1 MPDLLECPKCSG
13 TLTAAGY
20 CFDCKG
26 YPLGRFQYQPSAG
39 VEDSRTKSPRANKYA
54 QAQPKAPEQRI
65 AKAQVSSSKPEF
77 DWDQLV
83 RAQNRTTYAVRA
95 LGLWLFTSV
104 NTLFI
109 SSNLSNLAQRTALNC
124 KEYYSDCGASGWD
137 TLSWVVI
144 SVGLSLGV
152 YFGVKELNKSAI
164 R

>member
-1 MPDLLECPKCSG
+1 MTNLTCPNCGSKYHSSDLGLQKCKNCKTWLQWYENTSEQSSPEVTDSAPDMFEGL
-13 TLTAAGY
+13 
-20 CFDCKG
+20 D
-26 YPLGRFQYQPSAG
+26 QN
-39 VEDSRTKSPRANKYA
+39 TKAIVLAS
-54 QAQPKAPEQRI
+54 
-65 AKAQVSSSKPEF
+65 
-77 DWDQLV
+77 
-83 RAQNRTTYAVRA
+83 NRNTHAVRA

-109 SSNLSNLAQRTALNC
+109 WSNLSNLAQRTAANC

-137 TLSWVVI
+137 TLSWIVI